1 MPKVEEIS
9 LVDSLAHAIASY
21 CGSED
26 ENAWRVF
33 RTEAHEIL
41 ASMKNPTKR
50 MREIVKNKDPEN
62 AARALA
68 GYRAYLDAALEEQ
81 GWE

>member
-1 MPKVEEIS
+1 MAKVEEMS
-9 LVDSLAHAIASY
+9 LVDSLAHAIADY

-26 ENAWRVF
+26 ENAWLVF

-41 ASMKNPTKR
+41 TNMKNPTKR
-50 MREIVKNKDPEN
+50 MREIVKSKDPQN
-62 AARALA
+62 AASALA

-81 GWE
+81 SWK